1 MKQTFSPVWNKDAK
15 IFNNAD
21 YLPSDL
27 RMIIC
32 GPAGCGKTCLLQRML
47 LEDGILDYNKL
58 YIYTPTINQIGYQI
72 LIKGFKNNLSK
83 EMIRNVYINQNE
95 ITDLDQA
102 LELVKNKITRKNPVI
117 EVFPFA
123 NREDLILPEELDKK
137 SRNLCIFDDCCFD
150 KEPIVE
156 NYFTRGR
163 HSNINMIY
171 LTQSFFE
178 LPKRSI
184 RNNSNQLVFSMQGP
198 TDIQNIWQHL
208 CKEDFP
214 VLKYFKEACQN

>member
-83 EMIRNVYINQNE
+83 EMIRNVYTNQNE
-95 ITDLDQA
+95 I
-102 LELVKNKITRKNPVI
+102 
-117 EVFPFA
+117 
-123 NREDLILPEELDKK
+123 
-137 SRNLCIFDDCCFD
+137 
-150 KEPIVE
+150 
-156 NYFTRGR
+156 
-163 HSNINMIY
+163 
-171 LTQSFFE
+171 
-178 LPKRSI
+178 
-184 RNNSNQLVFSMQGP
+184 
-198 TDIQNIWQHL
+198 
-208 CKEDFP
+208 
-214 VLKYFKEACQN
+214 